1 MIFTL
6 STDIKRFNV
15 ILIIFVNAFQFFDK
29 TINTY
34 KVSKYTLNYKLVLL
48 KEKNEKKIRK
58 EAEKALREQSSSE
71 PFSELKSKDELLYD
85 NNETK
90 VEFFLHTPPKS
101 THKTSTSSY
110 KRKSTLEIESLK
122 KYVDPNDR
130 LSLNLKLVPTAE
142 LEEVITLYKPIFGQL
157 SIVSQAWYDFVRY
170 ELKRRNGEDIP

>member
-1 MIFTL
+1 M
-6 STDIKRFNV
+6 STDSKRFNL
-15 ILIIFVNAFQFFDK
+15 IFIIFVNTFQLFDK
-29 TINTY
+29 TINAY

-130 LSLNLKLVPTAE
+130 LSLNLKLAPTAE

-157 SIVSQAWYDFVRY
+157 SIVNNDNS
-170 ELKRRNGEDIP
+170 